1 MRAWPLCGGAYLRR
15 SGEKRSAILEAV
27 IFVAGTLSACV
38 SACKNR
44 STCSNTCDRTPHNPF
59 RIAYSLDDDKNNNLA
74 VDGRQMG
81 DEFAQLRLLVAVVQE
96 LLAARAEHHEGV
108 VSNHEAVT
116 ARTDSGRREGS
127 TY

>member
-1 MRAWPLCGGAYLRR
+1 MTAVHRGGAYLRR

-44 STCSNTCDRTPHNPF
+44 STCSNTCDRTPHNPPQNCHLANQR
-59 RIAYSLDDDKNNNLA
+59 RIALMIIIIIIIDKNNNNLV
-74 VDGRQMG
+74 VDGRQMS

-96 LLAARAEHHEGV
+96 LLAARC
-108 VSNHEAVT
+108 T
-116 ARTDSGRREGS
+116 AKEW
-127 TY
+127 